1 MANTSKLG
9 LPLLANGAANQT
21 LANTTFALINQLLM
35 AGVVDKDLSTPPS
48 SPANESL
55 YIVASGNWGTASS
68 KAGQLA
74 FWLTDVGA
82 WTLIVPRAGWEVRV
96 LDELDGSGLPLIYA
110 YTGSAWVQQPS
121 SGGGGS
127 ANQAIIVACSD
138 ETTALTAG
146 TNKVTF
152 RMPYGMTGVT
162 VKASLTVAQSSGSLL
177 TVDVNE
183 AGTSILSTKLTFDN
197 TEKTTV
203 TAATPPVVS
212 DSTLAA
218 DAEITVDIDQIGDGT
233 AKGLKVTL
241 IGTPA

>member
-1 MANTSKLG
+1 MAVTAKLG
-9 LPLLANGAANQT
+9 LESLANNAANQ
-21 LANTTFALINQLLM
+21 LIANGNFALLNQFVM
-35 AGVVDKDLSTPPS
+35 PRVVDKDLSAPPG
-48 SPANESL
+48 SPANEAL
-55 YIVASGNWGTASS
+55 YIVGGSPTGAW
-68 KAGQLA
+68 AGQAGKLA
-74 FWLTDVGA
+74 FWLSDVGA
-82 WTLIVPRAGWEVRV
+82 WTFVTPGLGWAVRV

-121 SGGGGS
+121 GGGS
-127 ANQAIIVACSD
+127 STSQAIVVACSD
-138 ETTALTAG
+138 ETTPLTAG

-162 VKASLTVAQSSGSLL
+162 VKASLTGAQSSGSLL

-183 AGTSILSTKLTFDN
+183 SGTSILSTKLTFDN

-218 DAEITVDIDQIGDGT
+218 DAEITIDIDRVGDGT
-233 AKGLKVTL
+233 AKGLKVYL
-241 IGTPA
+241 IGAPA